1 MWVNLIQ
8 FHPIVRQRYATNS
21 CYPLKKYTIFYGLS
35 PTNSP
40 FLLAKSPFFMVN
52 PMFCPWRCQVIWAI
66 NIHEFQLSQ
75 ISPASRPGKPRAAR
89 GRTARALDPADCD
102 GWVNGRKDSPR
113 NTEWNSG
120 NGEFAMWIQYDS
132 TEMGISST
140 KIDED
145 VHKKKE
151 DRWLFHKKTKDTWNS
166 IRKHVFFRFTL
177 ENSGTIREWLGFDHQ
192 AWIGGNEWDFV
203 FGQGMK
209 INGKVN
215 SPTQPRFTNTGCALN
230 SIAKTTKTE
239 HSLQKS
245 VIVGRSNFELSP
257 PQGMCG
263 LMLSA
268 MGSFCTSLTPQYPK
282 NIGAIRCLLIFCWS
296 LEIVWNT
303 QLHEISWKN
312 ASTRSKAVLITSG
325 SKVKPASNWIL
336 NPPKHPPPKN
346 NTCDQKYETMTSLV
360 GEIVLTI
367 AVP

>member
-1 MWVNLIQ
+1 MAV
-8 FHPIVRQRYATNS
+8 
-21 CYPLKKYTIFYGLS
+21 S
-35 PTNSP
+35 P
-40 FLLAKSPFFMVN
+40 
-52 PMFCPWRCQVIWAI
+52 
-66 NIHEFQLSQ
+66 
-75 ISPASRPGKPRAAR
+75 
-89 GRTARALDPADCD
+89 
-102 GWVNGRKDSPR
+102 
-113 NTEWNSG
+113 
-120 NGEFAMWIQYDS
+120 
-132 TEMGISST
+132 
-140 KIDED
+140 
-145 VHKKKE
+145 
-151 DRWLFHKKTKDTWNS
+151 KKTKDTWNS

-177 ENSGTIREWLGFDHQ
+177 ENSGTIREWLGYDHQ

-245 VIVGRSNFELSP
+245 VIVGRSNFELLP
-257 PQGMCG
+257 PQEMCG

-268 MGSFCTSLTPQYPK
+268 MGFFCMSLTPQYPK

-312 ASTRSKAVLITSG
+312 ASTRSKAVFFLQVGQRSNLFLTGFLIRQNT
-325 SKVKPASNWIL
+325 PL
-336 NPPKHPPPKN
+336 KN

-360 GEIVLTI
+360 GEILLTI
-367 AVP
+367 VVP

>member
-140 KIDED
+140 KIDKRMYTRRKRID
-145 VHKKKE
+145 GYFTKKQRILGIQSE
-151 DRWLFHKKTKDTWNS
+151 NMFFSGSPWKT
-166 IRKHVFFRFTL
+166 
-177 ENSGTIREWLGFDHQ
+177 LGQ
-192 AWIGGNEWDFV
+192 SVNGWD
-203 FGQGMK
+203 
-209 INGKVN
+209 
-215 SPTQPRFTNTGCALN
+215 
-230 SIAKTTKTE
+230 
-239 HSLQKS
+239 
-245 VIVGRSNFELSP
+245 
-257 PQGMCG
+257 
-263 LMLSA
+263 
-268 MGSFCTSLTPQYPK
+268 
-282 NIGAIRCLLIFCWS
+282 
-296 LEIVWNT
+296 
-303 QLHEISWKN
+303 
-312 ASTRSKAVLITSG
+312 LITKLG
-325 SKVKPASNWIL
+325 
-336 NPPKHPPPKN
+336 
-346 NTCDQKYETMTSLV
+346 
-360 GEIVLTI
+360 
-367 AVP
+367 